1 MSEWRIPVFDRTRE
15 DVEYAIKTIAEWVSA
30 DMSGNPLAVHD
41 LKGCLNV
48 SDINRIEGNIAYLA
62 TELTRLQYPPSTSTR
77 EWTNGGLPN
86 EQDIQRILAN
96 ISGLTVAFYAPKDA
110 PPVPDNLLGY
120 EEVNAVE
127 KNISLIK
134 ELLDCMVGSFKKSGT
149 HQSGKSF
156 SLPIRR

>member
-1 MSEWRIPVFDRTRE
+1 MSEWRTPVFDRTRE
-15 DVEYAIKTIAEWVSA
+15 DVEYAIKTIAEWVSD
-30 DMSGNPLAVHD
+30 DMSGNHLAIQD

-48 SDINRIEGNIAYLA
+48 SDINRIEGNIEYLS
-62 TELTRLQYPPSTSTR
+62 TELTRLHYSPNTSTR

-96 ISGLTVAFYAPKDA
+96 ISGLTTAFYTPENAPSI
-110 PPVPDNLLGY
+110 PNNLLGY
-120 EEVNAVE
+120 DEVNAVE

-149 HQSGKSF
+149 YQSGKTF
-156 SLPIRR
+156 FLPIRR

>member
-1 MSEWRIPVFDRTRE
+1 MSEWRTPVFDRTRE
-15 DVEYAIKTIAEWVSA
+15 DVEYAIKTIAEWVSN
-30 DMSGNPLAVHD
+30 DMSGNRLAIQD

-48 SDINRIEGNIAYLA
+48 SDINRIEGNIAYLSS
-62 TELTRLQYPPSTSTR
+62 ELNRLLYSNNTSTR

-86 EQDIQRILAN
+86 EQDIERILSN
-96 ISGLTVAFYAPKDA
+96 ISDLTMAFYTPINAPS
-110 PPVPDNLLGY
+110 VPSSLSSYD
-120 EEVNAVE
+120 EVNAVE